1 MTPAW
6 YVTYLIIA
14 LYALNA
20 VWLLLLDKPWAAGYW
35 LCALGI
41 TVCAM
46 QSLAK

>member
-6 YVTYLIIA
+6 WITWAIMGLYV
-14 LYALNA
+14 LNA
-20 VWLLLLDKPWAAGYW
+20 AWLLMLGKPWAAGYW

-41 TVCAM
+41 TICAM